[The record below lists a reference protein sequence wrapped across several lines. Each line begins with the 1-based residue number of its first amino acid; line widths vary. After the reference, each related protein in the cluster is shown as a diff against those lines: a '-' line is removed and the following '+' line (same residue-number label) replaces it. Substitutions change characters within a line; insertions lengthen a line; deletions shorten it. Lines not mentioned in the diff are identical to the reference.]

1 MFCILKYFFVVFC
14 FIFIYLMKSTKGR
27 LATNMSIKT
36 DIAIIKLA
44 NKTRLQLL
52 KHKLYKL
59 KFTNTFEKKLI
70 KNTLYN
76 GAKIELV
83 RDCLKL
89 LRLAKLVG
97 SRGNLFHIPTILLEK
112 KELRTDFLETTC
124 INWYVCPRKFIPF
137 LFTLTRK
144 KASLLSAVK
153 PNRIL

>member
-1 MFCILKYFFVVFC
+1 MYIKFEKFILSVSQRRLLLF
-14 FIFIYLMKSTKGR
+14 YLMKSTKGR

-52 KHKLYKL
+52 KHKLYKHIDKK
-59 KFTNTFEKKLI
+59 KF
-70 KNTLYN
+70 KNTLHK

-137 LFTLTRK
+137 LWGRWG
-144 KASLLSAVK
+144 SSAVVK
-153 PNRIL
+153 ATHLGEGKL